1 MQCTILK
8 DFFAD
13 VSIWKCKAAKK
24 VVMDKLLSGLKEE
37 YTKVFDYQLELLR
50 SNPGSLFG
58 PNNYGT
64 EHILE
69 ILCLI

>member
-37 YTKVFDYQLELLR
+37 YTKVFDYQLAV
-50 SNPGSLFG
+50 
-58 PNNYGT
+58 
-64 EHILE
+64 
-69 ILCLI
+69 CLDPKIMEQNIF